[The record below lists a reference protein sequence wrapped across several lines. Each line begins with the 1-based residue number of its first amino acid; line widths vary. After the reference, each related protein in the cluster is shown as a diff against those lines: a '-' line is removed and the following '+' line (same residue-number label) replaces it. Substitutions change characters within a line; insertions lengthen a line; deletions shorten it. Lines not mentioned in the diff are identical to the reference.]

1 MSLNKILNMIHTLI
15 LLQGWNHLIINIC
28 KKILISK
35 ATLVLL
41 KILNLKMLVKEIL
54 KVKINNKILIL
65 MIYFRFDFKE
75 DVFIIIFI
83 FYYYLNFK
91 K

>member
-75 DVFIIIFI
+75 D
-83 FYYYLNFK
+83 L
-91 K
+91 